1 MRLICAFLICLIALS
16 SVGTG
21 QSLPGGSNRVPQKG
35 LSKPGGP
42 SIVPRAPN
50 RIPQRGWSAPKV
62 PSIVPRRPTIV
73 PIPPTA
79 KPGGKSCPEGQ
90 VRKRKRCVDRD
101 DGRPGLIPPAV
112 ISGGK
117 TCPEG
122 QVRKRKRCVD
132 RDDGRPGLIPPA
144 VISDGKPCPEGYER
158 KRRRCVKAPGAPV
171 EAGSPTPAAPKP
183 TVPTSA
189 EPKPAEPKPAEPKPT
204 TPKVEQAAPAPPPVP
219 PLPDRKQID
228 PIPPTIAALIAG
240 RPHRPLEILVLVD
253 ATNADAISARLA
265 QEQDL
270 AADPPVQLVLLDA
283 ALVRF
288 TFEGD
293 RSIESVLAALNA
305 DPDVDLIQPNY
316 DYRASKEPALP
327 SHVPQYAG
335 EAIRLGDAHRLA
347 RGQGVMVAV
356 IDTAIDETHPEL
368 AGAIA
373 DVFDAIGEGQSR
385 PELHGTEIAG
395 ILRSRAKL
403 TGVAPDAKLLSVR
416 AFRRSDVAGPAQST
430 SLRLLKGI
438 DWAFDTGARVMNMS
452 FTGPLDPLLEG
463 IVTAATEKGVI
474 FVAAAGNDGPEAPPV
489 YPAAYPKVIAVT
501 ATDSKDRLYAKANHG
516 DYIAIAAPGVDI
528 VVPALKGRYGLSSG
542 TSMAAAHVSGVVA
555 LLLERDAGLSAAEI
569 STILASSAR
578 EPLEPLEDVVIGAG
592 ILDAAGAVDRSGK
605 VDEGAPSEAG
615 VSAGP

>member
-16 SVGTG
+16 SVGAG

-35 LSKPGGP
+35 ISKPGGP
-42 SIVPRAPN
+42 SIVPRAPS

-62 PSIVPRRPTIV
+62 PSVVPRRPTIV

-79 KPGGKSCPEGQ
+79 KPGGKACPKGQVRKRKRCVDRYDGRPGLKPPAVVSGGKACPEGQ

-101 DGRPGLIPPAV
+101 DGRPGLTPPAV

-117 TCPEG
+117 
-122 QVRKRKRCVD
+122 
-132 RDDGRPGLIPPA
+132 
-144 VISDGKPCPEGYER
+144 SCPEGYES

-171 EAGSPTPAAPKP
+171 ETGSPTPAPPKPAAPKP
-183 TVPTSA
+183 TGSKPT
-189 EPKPAEPKPAEPKPT
+189 KPKPT

-240 RPHRPLEILVLVD
+240 RPHRPLEVLVLVD
-253 ATNADAISARLA
+253 ATDADAISTRLA

-270 AADPPVQLVLLDA
+270 TADPPVQLVLLDA

-288 TFEGD
+288 RFEGG
-293 RSIESVLAALNA
+293 RSMESVLTALSA

-316 DYRASKEPALP
+316 DYEASKEPALP
-327 SHVPQYAG
+327 SNVPQYAG
-335 EAIRLGDAHRLA
+335 EAIRLEDAHRLA

-368 AGAIA
+368 AGAVA
-373 DVFDAIGEGQSR
+373 DVFDAIGEGQSI

-403 TGVAPDAKLLSVR
+403 TGVAPEAKLLSVR
-416 AFRRSDVAGPAQST
+416 AFRRGGEAGAAQST

-452 FTGPLDPLLEG
+452 FSGPLDPLLEG

-516 DYIAIAAPGVDI
+516 DYISIAAPGVDI

-542 TSMAAAHVSGVVA
+542 TSMAAAHVSGVIA
-555 LLLERDAGLSAAEI
+555 LLLERDADLTPAEI

-578 EPLEPLEDVVIGAG
+578 KPLEPLGDVVIGAG

-605 VDEGAPSEAG
+605 VEEDAPSEAG
-615 VSAGP
+615 GSDGP